1 MSRKL
6 YSNRPL
12 CQQHAEI
19 HFIMSKY
26 GQLLTV
32 GQVSKLLPLL
42 AQGDGVNKPA
52 FEIVAPSLPNFG
64 FSEGAKQR
72 GMRSFTAYRQT
83 KY

>member
-1 MSRKL
+1 M
-6 YSNRPL
+6 
-12 CQQHAEI
+12 
-19 HFIMSKY
+19 
-26 GQLLTV
+26 V

-72 GMRSFTAYRQT
+72 GP
-83 KY
+83 